1 MGLDTKIMSPYRRK
15 CNSINFDS
23 CHFENGVPQVVH
35 PNLVMV
41 ISTFHVQISPRNKI
55 KYVSYIPGVEGC
67 MRGMDYGRYMAK
79 PVLDGGHFVYAN

>member
-1 MGLDTKIMSPYRRK
+1 
-15 CNSINFDS
+15 
-23 CHFENGVPQVVH
+23 
-35 PNLVMV
+35 MV

-67 MRGMDYGRYMAK
+67 MRVWTMVDEGMDYGQYMAI